1 MAETE
6 PLSFFVKLD
15 GPSGPMCSV
24 CQLQACAYSTQAL
37 HAQAWINTK
46 TTKRKLKRVRG
57 EMITKHAFSVG
68 MQC

>member
-46 TTKRKLKRVRG
+46 TTKRKLKRKIELGV
-57 EMITKHAFSVG
+57 K
-68 MQC
+68 